1 MRILLLCCLSLL
13 VACQS
18 RGVLPPPAPI
28 ASEGRDHA
36 GLGVILDLRSGERIT
51 PQRLVERLARPSRVV
66 VGEQHDNPDHHAL
79 QLWLSREL
87 AARRPQ
93 GSVLLEMLKP
103 NQQTRVDQVRAETR
117 AGRPPLDAIRALAW
131 QPGWDWA
138 MYGALVR
145 YQLRQ
150 PYPLLAANLDRE
162 EIMRIYQQRPA
173 LQGQASTAAA
183 VQQRLQRE
191 GYPHR
196 VVNASIS
203 GETTDGGLRRLPGL
217 LSRHEPEIVVIEL
230 GGNDGLRGFPPQV
243 IEQNLARMIELTQ
256 AAGARAVLV
265 GMQIPPNYGQRYT
278 RAFAELYPRLSDRY
292 DAPLVPFFLEGIY
305 DQPPLMQGDG
315 IHPTAQAQPR
325 LLDNVWP
332 HLKPLVGVK

>member
-36 GLGVILDLRSGERIT
+36 DLGVILDLRSGERIT
-51 PQRLVERLARPSRVV
+51 PQRLVERLARASRVV

-183 VQQRLQRE
+183 VQQRLQRDIRE
-191 GYPHR
+191 SHC
-196 VVNASIS
+196 
-203 GETTDGGLRRLPGL
+203 GL
-217 LSRHEPEIVVIEL
+217 LPES
-230 GGNDGLRGFPPQV
+230 QV
-243 IEQNLARMIELTQ
+243 PAMLAVQQQRDRRMAEALL
-256 AAGARAVLV
+256 AAPRPSLLLAGAFHARKDLGVPLHLADLGAGQGNAVLMLAEV
-265 GMQIPPNYGQRYT
+265 GRQV
-278 RAFAELYPRLSDRY
+278 
-292 DAPLVPFFLEGIY
+292 DASMADYVWF
-305 DQPPLMQGDG
+305 
-315 IHPTAQAQPR
+315 TAAQPEQDHCAKLR
-325 LLDNVWP
+325 P
-332 HLKPLVGVK
+332 

>member
-36 GLGVILDLRSGERIT
+36 DLGVILDLRSGERIT
-51 PQRLVERLARPSRVV
+51 PQRLVERLARASRVV

-87 AARRPQ
+87 AAQRPQ
-93 GSVLLEMLKP
+93 GSVLLEMLSP
-103 NQQTRVDQVRAETR
+103 SQQTRVDQVQAETR

-173 LQGQASTAAA
+173 LQGLASTAAA
-183 VQQRLQRE
+183 VQQRLQRDIRE
-191 GYPHR
+191 SHC
-196 VVNASIS
+196 
-203 GETTDGGLRRLPGL
+203 GL
-217 LSRHEPEIVVIEL
+217 LPES
-230 GGNDGLRGFPPQV
+230 QV
-243 IEQNLARMIELTQ
+243 PAMLAVQQQRDRRMAEALL
-256 AAGARAVLV
+256 AAPRPSLLLAGAFHARKDLGVPLHLADLGAGQGNAVLMLAEV
-265 GMQIPPNYGQRYT
+265 GRQV
-278 RAFAELYPRLSDRY
+278 
-292 DAPLVPFFLEGIY
+292 DASMADYVWF
-305 DQPPLMQGDG
+305 
-315 IHPTAQAQPR
+315 TAAQPEQDHCAKLR
-325 LLDNVWP
+325 P
-332 HLKPLVGVK
+332 

>member
-36 GLGVILDLRSGERIT
+36 DLGVILDLRSGERIT
-51 PQRLVERLARPSRVV
+51 PQRLVERLARASRVV

-87 AARRPQ
+87 VAQRPQ
-93 GSVLLEMLKP
+93 GSVLLEMLNP
-103 NQQTRVDQVRAETR
+103 SQQTRVNQVRAETR

-183 VQQRLQRE
+183 VQQRLQRDIRE
-191 GYPHR
+191 SHC
-196 VVNASIS
+196 
-203 GETTDGGLRRLPGL
+203 GL
-217 LSRHEPEIVVIEL
+217 LPESQVPAMLVVQQQRDRRMAEAL
-230 GGNDGLRGFPPQV
+230 
-243 IEQNLARMIELTQ
+243 LAAPRPSLLL
-256 AAGARAVLV
+256 AGAFHARKDLGVPLHLADLGAGQGNAVLMLAEV
-265 GMQIPPNYGQRYT
+265 GRQV
-278 RAFAELYPRLSDRY
+278 
-292 DAPLVPFFLEGIY
+292 DASMADYVWF
-305 DQPPLMQGDG
+305 
-315 IHPTAQAQPR
+315 TAAQPEQDHCAKLR
-325 LLDNVWP
+325 P
-332 HLKPLVGVK
+332 

>member
-36 GLGVILDLRSGERIT
+36 DLGVILDLRSGERIT
-51 PQRLVERLARPSRVV
+51 PQRLVERLARASRVV

-93 GSVLLEMLKP
+93 GSVLLEMLNP
-103 NQQTRVDQVRAETR
+103 SQQVRVDQVRAETR

-183 VQQRLQRE
+183 VQQRLQRDIRE
-191 GYPHR
+191 SHC
-196 VVNASIS
+196 
-203 GETTDGGLRRLPGL
+203 GL
-217 LSRHEPEIVVIEL
+217 LPESQVPAMLVVQQQRDRRMAEAL
-230 GGNDGLRGFPPQV
+230 
-243 IEQNLARMIELTQ
+243 LAAPRPSLLL
-256 AAGARAVLV
+256 AGAFHARKDLGVPLHLADLGAGQGNAALMLAEV
-265 GMQIPPNYGQRYT
+265 GRQV
-278 RAFAELYPRLSDRY
+278 
-292 DAPLVPFFLEGIY
+292 DASMADYVWF
-305 DQPPLMQGDG
+305 
-315 IHPTAQAQPR
+315 TAAQPEQDHCAKLR
-325 LLDNVWP
+325 P
-332 HLKPLVGVK
+332 

>member
-28 ASEGRDHA
+28 ASEGREHA
-36 GLGVILDLRSGERIT
+36 DLGVILDLRSGERIT
-51 PQRLVERLARPSRVV
+51 PQRLVERLARASRVV

-93 GSVLLEMLKP
+93 GSVLLEMLNP
-103 NQQTRVDQVRAETR
+103 SQQTRVDQVQAETR

-162 EIMRIYQQRPA
+162 EIIRIYQQRPA

-183 VQQRLQRE
+183 VQQRLQRDIRE
-191 GYPHR
+191 SHC
-196 VVNASIS
+196 
-203 GETTDGGLRRLPGL
+203 GL
-217 LSRHEPEIVVIEL
+217 LPES
-230 GGNDGLRGFPPQV
+230 QV
-243 IEQNLARMIELTQ
+243 PAMLAVQQQRDRRMAEALL
-256 AAGARAVLV
+256 AAPRPSLLLAGAFHARKDLGVPLHLADLGAGQGNAVLMLAEV
-265 GMQIPPNYGQRYT
+265 GRQV
-278 RAFAELYPRLSDRY
+278 
-292 DAPLVPFFLEGIY
+292 DASMADYVWF
-305 DQPPLMQGDG
+305 
-315 IHPTAQAQPR
+315 TAAQPEQDHCAKLR
-325 LLDNVWP
+325 P
-332 HLKPLVGVK
+332 

>member
-36 GLGVILDLRSGERIT
+36 DLGVILDLRGGERIT
-51 PQRLVERLARPSRVV
+51 PQRLVERLARASRVV

-87 AARRPQ
+87 VARRPQ
-93 GSVLLEMLKP
+93 GSVLLEMLNP
-103 NQQTRVDQVRAETR
+103 SQQTRVDQVRAETR

-183 VQQRLQRE
+183 VQQRLQRDIRE
-191 GYPHR
+191 SHC
-196 VVNASIS
+196 
-203 GETTDGGLRRLPGL
+203 GL
-217 LSRHEPEIVVIEL
+217 LPES
-230 GGNDGLRGFPPQV
+230 QV
-243 IEQNLARMIELTQ
+243 PAMLAVQQQRDRRMAEALL
-256 AAGARAVLV
+256 AAPRPSLLLAGAFHARKDLGVPLHLADLGAGQGNAVLILAEV
-265 GMQIPPNYGQRYT
+265 GRQV
-278 RAFAELYPRLSDRY
+278 
-292 DAPLVPFFLEGIY
+292 DASMADYVWF
-305 DQPPLMQGDG
+305 
-315 IHPTAQAQPR
+315 TAAQPEQDHCAKLR
-325 LLDNVWP
+325 P
-332 HLKPLVGVK
+332 